1 MPPVELLLL
10 LVLIALVAIAVLLYF
25 LVRRGAARPAPAAPR
40 APASVDPLATVDD
53 RGDLRTARVGDMV
66 DYLGVTYFVRG
77 SLRLREGGFTWSE
90 HFLDD
95 GRGRRT
101 WLSVEEDPDL
111 EVVLWRETAGGGL
124 NPSEPELVV
133 DGTTYRRVEH
143 GRAQYT
149 GEGTT
154 GLGDAGTSGAVEYVD
169 YDGPEGRHLSFERF
183 DGGEWEVGVGE
194 RVLLTA
200 LTLYPSGERPA

>member
-1 MPPVELLLL
+1 VS
-10 LVLIALVAIAVLLYF
+10 A
-25 LVRRGAARPAPAAPR
+25 
-40 APASVDPLATVDD
+40 DPLATVDD
-53 RGDLRTARVGDMV
+53 RGDVRTARVGDMV

-77 SLRLREGGFTWSE
+77 SLRLREGGYAWSE

-111 EVVLWRETAGGGL
+111 EVVLWRELPDSGL
-124 NPSEPELVV
+124 VPSERELVV
-133 DGTTYRRVEH
+133 DGSTYRQVEH
-143 GRAQYT
+143 GQARYT

-169 YDGPEGRHLSFERF
+169 YDGPEDRHLSFERF
-183 DGGEWEVGVGE
+183 DGGRWEVGLGE
-194 RVLLTA
+194 KVLLTA

>member
-1 MPPVELLLL
+1 MELLLL
-10 LVLIALVAIAVLLYF
+10 LVLVALVAIAVLLAVM
-25 LVRRGAARPAPAAPR
+25 VRRAAAKPAPTPR
-40 APASVDPLATVDD
+40 TPASVNPLATVDD

-77 SLRLREGGFTWSE
+77 SLRLREGGFTWAE

-111 EVVLWRETAGGGL
+111 EVVLWRERAGA
-124 NPSEPELVV
+124 ELSPDERELQV
-133 DGTTYRRVEH
+133 DGVTYRRVEH
-143 GRAQYT
+143 GRAKYT

-154 GLGDAGTSGAVEYVD
+154 GLGDAGTAGAVEYVD
-169 YDGPEGRHLSFERF
+169 YDGPEGKHLSFERF
-183 DGGEWEVGVGE
+183 DGGEWEVGLGE
-194 RVLLTA
+194 RVLLSA